1 MAIFC
6 CCNLDGTIG
15 ASKSQVTSSFL
26 SLYLLQDCNLFEK
39 GVSPMQTIWNVLPT
53 GKGALAPREGER
65 DIRQAE
71 AEVNLILVVA
81 LLTNIQLWQ
90 LNKLLKL

>member
-1 MAIFC
+1 
-6 CCNLDGTIG
+6 
-15 ASKSQVTSSFL
+15 
-26 SLYLLQDCNLFEK
+26 
-39 GVSPMQTIWNVLPT
+39 MQTIWNVLPT
-53 GKGALAPREGER
+53 GKGALVPREGER